1 METLGGKAAVALSGA
16 RMRRRVVAGDEEKPD
31 VSERGALGRARMIRR
46 VVAGEEENLVMSE
59 KRGDGGRVRS
69 TLSP

>member
-1 METLGGKAAVALSGA
+1 METMGGKAAVALSGA
-16 RMRRRVVAGDEEKPD
+16 RM
-31 VSERGALGRARMIRR
+31 IRR
-46 VVAGEEENLVMSE
+46 VVAGEEETLVISE